1 MSNFHGQVALVTGA
15 SRGVGA
21 SVAQMLALG
30 GANVV
35 INFKSKNSR
44 ALEVANAIR
53 TNGCH
58 ALLAQADLTNDHEMR
73 EMIKL
78 VKEQFSRLDLLIL
91 NASGG
96 MEKDKAAD
104 YATQLNHT
112 AQVRAVELALP
123 LMPVG
128 GRIVFVTSH
137 LAHFYG
143 DKPVYPV
150 YEPVA
155 QSKKAGEEALRS
167 RIPQLTTNGIKLVV
181 VSGDMIE
188 GTITPKLMER
198 HNPGMIESR
207 REHAGFLPTVED
219 FARAIVNASADSQLE
234 SGATIFVGSTNWD

>member
-1 MSNFHGQVALVTGA
+1 MSNFQGQVALVTGA

-30 GANVV
+30 GANVI

-53 TNGCH
+53 ANGCH

-96 MEKDKAAD
+96 MEKDQAAD

-143 DKPVYPV
+143 NKPVYPV

-167 RIPQLTTNGIKLVV
+167 RIPELTTKGIKLVV

-219 FARAIVNASADSQLE
+219 FARAIVNASADTQLE
-234 SGATIFVGSTNWD
+234 SGATIFVGSTDWD